1 MNVLDRLRNNL
12 IVSVQAWPNSPLDD
26 PYVIAAMAAAAQANG
41 AAAVRVQGVAHLLA
55 VRVRVQIPI
64 IGLIKIVY
72 PGYAPYITPT
82 ALEVAEIIAAGAE
95 IVAFDATERARP
107 GGASVAVLV
116 GTIHASGRVAM
127 ADCATVN
134 DAKRAIEAG
143 ADIVAT
149 TLAGYTDETKGR
161 SLPAFDLVREMR
173 ACANFVIC
181 EGGVASPAQV
191 TEALDAGADAV
202 VVGTAITN
210 VDARVREFAEAAD
223 KKKHR

>member
-1 MNVLDRLRNNL
+1 MDVLDRLRGRL
-12 IVSVQAWPNSPLDD
+12 IVSVQAWPKSPLDD

-55 VRVRVQIPI
+55 VRARVQIPV
-64 IGLIKIVY
+64 IGLIKVRY
-72 PGYAPYITPT
+72 PGYEPYITPT
-82 ALEVAEIIAAGAE
+82 PLEVAEIIACGAE
-95 IVAFDATERARP
+95 IVAFDATERAHP
-107 GGASVAVLV
+107 GRVSVAELIAV
-116 GTIHASGRVAM
+116 IHASGRAAM
-127 ADCATVN
+127 ADCSTSS
-134 DAKRAIEAG
+134 DASSAAAAG

-161 SLPAFDLVREMR
+161 SLPALDVVREMR
-173 ACANFVIC
+173 ALSRFVIC
-181 EGGVASPAQV
+181 EGGVASPEQV

-210 VDARVREFAEAAD
+210 VDALVREFAEAAD